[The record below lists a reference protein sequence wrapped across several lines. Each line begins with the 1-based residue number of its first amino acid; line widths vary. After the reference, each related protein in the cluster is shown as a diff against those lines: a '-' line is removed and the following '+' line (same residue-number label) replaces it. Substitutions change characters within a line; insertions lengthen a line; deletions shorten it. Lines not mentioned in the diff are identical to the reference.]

1 MSPNRLPTLSREEK
15 ERLLLE
21 ARARRQQRAVAPL
34 NPLADAG
41 HSEDDLP
48 ESFWRFEL
56 HPAYQQ
62 IRMLRAGAAH
72 FAVTD
77 PYFKSHEGTAGATT
91 CIEGRAC
98 INFAS
103 YNYLGLCG
111 HPEVN
116 AAAADAI
123 ARYGTSVSAS
133 RMVSGERPVHA
144 ELEAAL
150 AAAYEVDAAVVMV
163 SGHATNVTVIGHLL
177 GPRDLILHDEFI
189 HNSTLQGALLSG
201 ARRISFPHND
211 WQAVDKVLA
220 EQRRRYERVLVVVE
234 GLYSMDGDYPE
245 LPRFVDLRNRHRC
258 WLMVDEAHSFG
269 VLGATGL
276 GIREHF
282 GLAGDDVDIWMG
294 TLSKTLAGCGGYI
307 AGSRVLIENL
317 RHLAPGFLYS
327 VGMAP
332 PLAAASLAALRM
344 LLREPARVERLRDR
358 SALFLA
364 LARQAGLNTGTSA
377 GCSVIPV
384 LTQSSV
390 AAVRLSAELL
400 ERSINVQ
407 PILYP
412 AVPENSARL
421 RFFLSSEHSADQ
433 IRQSVAAVA
442 SAANEL
448 GIITRPPAPA

>member
-1 MSPNRLPTLSREEK
+1 MSRQRLPTLSQQDK
-15 ERLLLE
+15 ERLILE
-21 ARARRQQRAVAPL
+21 ARARRQQRVATP
-34 NPLADAG
+34 PPQPADAERG
-41 HSEDDLP
+41 DDQIP
-48 ESFWRFEL
+48 EASWRFDL

-62 IRMLRAGAAH
+62 ISLLRAGAAH
-72 FAVTD
+72 FAIPD
-77 PYFKSHEGTAGATT
+77 PYFKPHDGTAGATT
-91 CIEGRAC
+91 RIAGQEC

-116 AAAADAI
+116 GAASDAI
-123 ARYGTSVSAS
+123 ASYGTSVSAS

-144 ELEAAL
+144 ALEGAL
-150 AAAYEVDAAVVMV
+150 AAAYEVDAAVAMV

-189 HNSTLQGALLSG
+189 HNSSLQGALLSG
-201 ARRISFPHND
+201 ARRIPFPHND
-211 WQAVDKVLA
+211 WQALDQILI
-220 EQRRRYERVLVVVE
+220 EQRRRHERVLVVVE

-245 LPRFVDLRNRHRC
+245 LPRFVELRRKHRC

-276 GIREHF
+276 GIREQF
-282 GLAGDDVDIWMG
+282 GLSGEDVDIWMG

-307 AGSRVLIENL
+307 AGSRVLVDNL

-327 VGMAP
+327 VGLSP
-332 PLAAASLAALRM
+332 PLAAASYAALQVM
-344 LLREPARVERLRDR
+344 LREPMRVERLRAR
-358 SALFLA
+358 SALFLN
-364 LARQAGLNTGTSA
+364 LARQAGLDTGTSA

-384 LTQSSV
+384 LTHSSV
-390 AAVRLSAELL
+390 DAVRLSAALL
-400 ERSINVQ
+400 AEGINVQ

-433 IRQSVAAVA
+433 VRHAVA
-442 SAANEL
+442 VTANAANTL
-448 GIITRPPAPA
+448 GIASR